1 MDGKGMA
8 LVVAA
13 LVAAG
18 GCTSVKVSG
27 TSRSGTEQLL
37 LTGTWDRLLC
47 RVDFRPLAGRRVFV
61 EPGSVTVAD
70 KEWVLSGIRRRL
82 AEQGALLVDKADKAD
97 VVVEAAFG
105 AYGTDERSCSV
116 GLPQVGFLSPLVGA
130 AGASSSG
137 STSSTMTLSQTN
149 RQDAVVK
156 AALFAFEAKTG
167 QLVWESGPLIG
178 AQGVRDRIVTGSGPS
193 RVSTLPEVEQYPAA
207 ARPRGLPF

>member
-8 LVVAA
+8 LAVAA
-13 LVAAG
+13 LVLAAG

-37 LTGTWDRLLC
+37 LTGTWDHLLC

-61 EPGSVTVAD
+61 EPGTVTVAD

-82 AEQGALLVDKADKAD
+82 AEQGALLVDKADRAD

-105 AYGTDERSCSV
+105 AYGTDERTCSV
-116 GLPQVGFLSPLVGA
+116 GLPQVGFLSSLVGS
-130 AGASSSG
+130 SSSG

-156 AALFAFEAKTG
+156 AALFAYEAKTG
-167 QLVWESGPLIG
+167 RLVWESAPLIG

-193 RVSTLPEVEQYPAA
+193 RVSTLPEVEQYPAV